1 MDRRSVVMKI
11 NKSLVGKIKETTRRT
26 AAVPFS
32 IDGEEYIVNVSTFPS
47 VEIKEKLIQEMVAI
61 TEEVV
66 EKYGEETVGLFVF
79 AKIMTDIEWTED
91 FNENMELFL
100 SLTEIGV
107 VNKIFDAIPE
117 TTMQDLASFASQIAE
132 TQEQLLEVQKS
143 SK

>member
-1 MDRRSVVMKI
+1 
-11 NKSLVGKIKETTRRT
+11 
-26 AAVPFS
+26 
-32 IDGEEYIVNVSTFPS
+32 
-47 VEIKEKLIQEMVAI
+47 MVAI

-91 FNENMELFL
+91 FSENMELFL

-117 TTMQDLASFASQIAE
+117 ATMQDLASFASQIAE